1 MASAIL
7 CLLPIIHMVRSL
19 GFNCVSVVDYTIY
32 QQAIY
37 DLSLFETWNPFNT
50 IRNVF
55 IFNEH
60 FDPVIFLAAPFV
72 RLLSY
77 TPSSL
82 LIFEW
87 LWYLAFALFIFTKQ
101 RESIQ
106 KHPLFFAALIL
117 FSRSILGGL
126 LYPAHPVTWAILPLA
141 YLVYSLSKDSFKGVL
156 IACISLCFF
165 KETFPFGIFGLSFA
179 FLLRKQYQR
188 FLILFVVS
196 TFFIIFELKLR
207 AILIGKT
214 IGYGNQFLGN
224 LISDP
229 ITYGTAILKEFHYKD
244 FFKVFFP
251 YIIPLVIV
259 IRKEISNLKEVRNHY
274 LTSVLFFLLPLIAIH
289 IIINRYSY
297 HHASKFG
304 AIMIAAVAF
313 SNIGNYIE
321 NKKLRILCIVLFLIG
336 GSSMYTKMV
345 KNFTSNKITA
355 CSPNKELRAESE
367 KVISSMKDIP
377 ANAKIYST
385 GGIGAKI
392 MRPALN
398 LHHHQWSIRQD
409 FYDVII
415 LETSGVSNTWP
426 LDRTKILSIKNK
438 CKEFSDKIYINTEHI
453 FMAKGKFPQSCIY

>member
-1 MASAIL
+1 M
-7 CLLPIIHMVRSL
+7 
-19 GFNCVSVVDYTIY
+19 SVVDYTIY

-106 KHPLFFAALIL
+106 KHPLFFVALIL

-188 FLILFVVS
+188 FLILFVIS

-224 LISDP
+224 IISDP
-229 ITYGTAILKEFHYKD
+229 IIYGTKILKEFHYKD
-244 FFKVFFP
+244 FFKVFFA
-251 YIIPLVIV
+251 YLIPVFLVA
-259 IRKEISNLKEVRNHY
+259 RKEIKNLTQLRHHY
-274 LTSVLFFLLPLIAIH
+274 FTSVLCFLLPLIAIH

-304 AIMIAAVAF
+304 AVMIATVAF
-313 SNIGNYIE
+313 SNIKNHLT
-321 NKKLRILCIVLFLIG
+321 NKKLKFLCILLLIIG
-336 GSSMYTKMV
+336 GSSMYTKIF
-345 KNFTSNKITA
+345 KNFVFNKITA
-355 CSPNKELRAESE
+355 CSPSKEMRSTSQLVHNSISE
-367 KVISSMKDIP
+367 LP
-377 ANAKIYST
+377 LNAKIYTT
-385 GGIGAKI
+385 GGIGAKVL
-392 MRPALN
+392 RPN
-398 LHHHQWSIRQD
+398 MSLHHHRWSPLED